1 MQIKRSTHL
10 AEDHPRVCGKNKY
23 VFVAQALKQGSP
35 PRMREK
41 QKVSTVKTTCS
52 RITPAYA
59 GKTPTVNACMIGG
72 RDHPRVCGKNF
83 IMETTNKKYKGSPPR
98 MREKLVFNIS
108 IVSLSRITP
117 AYAGKT
123 TIVASSLFCCQD
135 HPRVCGKNLQC
146 LKSLFKALGSP
157 PRMRE
162 KRKLYAIRTT

>member
-10 AEDHPRVCGKNKY
+10 AEDHPRVCGKNCWCY
-23 VFVAQALKQGSP
+23 CLHLLHTGSP

-83 IMETTNKKYKGSPPR
+83 IMETTDRKYKGSPPR
-98 MREKLVFNIS
+98 MREKLSNSFCSFFV
-108 IVSLSRITP
+108 LGITP

-123 TIVASSLFCCQD
+123 NTFSLRKLSSKD
-135 HPRVCGKNLQC
+135 HPRVCGKNYRYRPC
-146 LKSLFKALGSP
+146 NHARRESP

-162 KRKLYAIRTT
+162 KQKH